1 MRMTNISEPRTAP
14 AEGGE
19 TPDSLYTQA
28 TYETAIQAGAFR
40 SGEREMNE
48 TETTFC
54 RSLSAVA
61 RDRTSCPNF
70 LLMLRRERS
79 AGDVGEKERKL
90 L

>member
-1 MRMTNISEPRTAP
+1 
-14 AEGGE
+14 
-19 TPDSLYTQA
+19 
-28 TYETAIQAGAFR
+28 
-40 SGEREMNE
+40 MNE

-70 LLMLRRERS
+70 LLMLKRERRRERS